1 MNGAFR
7 TGWSTPPARWP
18 SWAELSVFKT
28 LDDLPEDLTGK
39 KVLVR
44 VDLNVPMDGAKVT
57 DDTRLR
63 AMLPTVLELS
73 DRGAIVLLLAHFGRP
88 KGEVRPDM
96 STAQLVLPVHRLTGR
111 SVRFIEDCQG
121 PEAERAIGTMLPG
134 NIGILEN
141 TRFHSGEEKN
151 DPELARA
158 MAALGDYYVNDAFSA
173 AHRAHASTE
182 GITHYLPSFA
192 GRAMEAEL
200 KALERALGNPERPVA
215 AVVGGAKVST
225 KLAVLGH
232 LVSKV
237 DHLIIGGGM
246 ANTFLAARGVNVGK
260 SLSEHDLTGEAES
273 IFELAEQAGCTVHLP
288 YDVVVAKEFA
298 PNPASL
304 RTCNVHEVAA
314 DEMILD
320 VGPAAVEAL
329 ADVLKT
335 CRTLVWNGPLG
346 AFETPPFDAATV
358 ALAQTAAALTKEGSL
373 VSVAG
378 GGDTVSALNHAGVAD
393 DFTFV
398 STAGGA
404 FLEWME
410 GRTLPG
416 VAALEQQGKQ

>member
-1 MNGAFR
+1 MA
-7 TGWSTPPARWP
+7 A
-18 SWAELSVFKT
+18 FKT

-39 KVLVR
+39 KVMVR
-44 VDLNVPMDGAKVT
+44 VDLNVPMEGAKVT

-73 DRGAIVLLLAHFGRP
+73 DRGAIVLLLSHFGRP
-88 KGEVRPDM
+88 KGEKRPDM
-96 STAQLVLPVHRLTGR
+96 STAQLVLPLHRLAGR

-121 PEAERAIGTMLPG
+121 PEAERAVGTMLPG

-141 TRFHSGEEKN
+141 TRFHAGEEKN

-158 MAALGDYYVNDAFSA
+158 MAALGDFYVDDAFST

-182 GITHYLPSFA
+182 GITHFLPSYA

-200 KALERALGNPERPVA
+200 KALERALGDPDRPVA

-232 LVSKV
+232 LVGKV

-246 ANTFLAARGVNVGK
+246 GNTFLAARGVNVGK
-260 SLSEHDLTGEAES
+260 SLAEHELTGEANS
-273 IFELAEQAGCTVHLP
+273 IFDRAEQAGCTIHLP

-298 PNPASL
+298 PNPPSV
-304 RTCNVHEVAA
+304 RTVNVHEIAE

-346 AFETPPFDAATV
+346 AFETPPFDEATV
-358 ALAQTAAALTKEGSL
+358 ALAKTAAALTQDGSL

-378 GGDTVSALNHAGVAD
+378 GGDTVAALNHAGVAG

-410 GRTLPG
+410 GRILPG
-416 VAALEQQGKQ
+416 VAALQG

>member
-1 MNGAFR
+1 MR
-7 TGWSTPPARWP
+7 R
-18 SWAELSVFKT
+18 FKT
-28 LDDLPEDLTGK
+28 LDDLPEDLTGN

-73 DRGAIVLLLAHFGRP
+73 DRGAVVLLLAHFGRP
-88 KGEVRPDM
+88 KGEKRPDM
-96 STAQLVLPVHRLTGR
+96 STAQLVLPIHRLAGR
-111 SVRFIEDCQG
+111 SVRFIEDCVG
-121 PEAERAIGTMLPG
+121 LEAERAIATMLPG
-134 NIGILEN
+134 NIGVLEN
-141 TRFHSGEEKN
+141 TRFHAGEEKN
-151 DPELARA
+151 DPELARG
-158 MAALGDYYVNDAFSA
+158 MAALGDYYVDDAFSA

-200 KALERALGNPERPVA
+200 NALERALGNPERPVA

-232 LVSKV
+232 LVTKV

-260 SLSEHDLTGEAES
+260 SLCEHELTGEANA
-273 IFELAEQAGCTVHLP
+273 IFDRAEEAGCTIHLP
-288 YDVVVAKEFA
+288 YDVVVAREFS
-298 PNPASL
+298 PNPPSV
-304 RTCNVHEVAA
+304 RTCNVHEVQP

-320 VGPAAVEAL
+320 IGPAAVEAL
-329 ADVLKT
+329 ADVIKT

-346 AFETPPFDAATV
+346 AFEVPPFDAATV
-358 ALAQTAAALTKEGSL
+358 ALAKTAAALTKEGSL

-378 GGDTVSALNHAGVAD
+378 GGDTVAALNHAGVAD

-416 VAALEQQGKQ
+416 VAALERA

>member
-1 MNGAFR
+1 M
-7 TGWSTPPARWP
+7 TK
-18 SWAELSVFKT
+18 FKT
-28 LDDLPEDLTGK
+28 LDDLPGDLTGK
-39 KVLVR
+39 RVLVR
-44 VDLNVPMDGAKVT
+44 VDLNVPMDGASVA

-63 AMLPTVLELS
+63 AMLPTVLELA
-73 DRGAIVLLLAHFGRP
+73 DKGALVLLLSHFGRP
-88 KGEVRPDM
+88 KGQSRPDM
-96 STAQLVLPVHRLTGR
+96 STAQLVRPLTELTGR

-121 PEAERAIGTMLPG
+121 PEAERAIRTMLPG

-141 TRFHSGEEKN
+141 TRFHLGEETN
-151 DPELARA
+151 DPALAKG

-182 GITHYLPSFA
+182 GVAHLLPSFA

-200 KALERALGNPERPVA
+200 IALEQALGSPERPVA
-215 AVVGGAKVST
+215 AVVGGAKVSS

-232 LVSKV
+232 LLGQV

-246 ANTFLAARGVNVGK
+246 ANTFLAARGVSVGK
-260 SLSEHDLTGEAES
+260 SLCEHELTGEAEA
-273 IFELAEQAGCTVHLP
+273 IFARAEEAGCTIHLP

-298 PNPASL
+298 PNPPSV
-304 RTCNVHEVAA
+304 RTCNVHEVAE

-329 ADVLKT
+329 GDAIKN

-358 ALAQTAAALTKEGSL
+358 ALARIAAALTQDGSL

-378 GGDTVSALNHAGVAD
+378 GGDTVAALNHAGVAA
-393 DFTFV
+393 DFSFV

-416 VAALEQQGKQ
+416 VAALMN

>member
-1 MNGAFR
+1 MSA
-7 TGWSTPPARWP
+7 
-18 SWAELSVFKT
+18 FKT
-28 LDDLPEDLTGK
+28 LDDLPDDLTGK
-39 KVLVR
+39 RVLVR
-44 VDLNVPMDGAKVT
+44 VDLNVPMAGASVT

-63 AMLPTVLELS
+63 ALLPTVLELS
-73 DRGAIVLLLAHFGRP
+73 DKGSIVLLLSHFGRP
-88 KGEVRPDM
+88 KGETRPDM
-96 STAQLVLPVHRLTGR
+96 STAQLVRPLTRLAGR
-111 SVRFIEDCQG
+111 SVRFVEDCQG
-121 PEAERAIGTMLPG
+121 PQAERAITTMLPG

-141 TRFHSGEEKN
+141 TRFHAGEEQN
-151 DPELARA
+151 DAELARG
-158 MAALGDYYVNDAFSA
+158 MAALGDFYVNDAFST
-173 AHRAHASTE
+173 AHRAHSSTE
-182 GITHYLPSFA
+182 GIAHLLPSYA
-192 GRAMEAEL
+192 GRTMEAEL
-200 KALERALGNPERPVA
+200 GALEKALGNPGRPVA

-246 ANTFLAARGVNVGK
+246 ANTFLAARGVAVGK
-260 SLSEHDLTGEAES
+260 SLCEHDLTGEAEA
-273 IFELAEQAGCTVHLP
+273 IFERAEAAGCTIHLP

-298 PNPASL
+298 PNPPSL
-304 RTCNVHEVAA
+304 RTCNVHEVAP

-329 ADVLKT
+329 ADAIKN

-358 ALAQTAAALTKEGSL
+358 ALARIAAALTQDGSL
-373 VSVAG
+373 ISVAG
-378 GGDTVSALNHAGVAD
+378 GGDTVAALNHAGVAA

-410 GRTLPG
+410 GRALPG
-416 VAALEQQGKQ
+416 VAALSR

>member
-1 MNGAFR
+1 LV
-7 TGWSTPPARWP
+7 
-18 SWAELSVFKT
+18 ELAGFKT
-28 LDDLPEDLTGK
+28 LDDLPENLTGK
-39 KVLVR
+39 RVLVR
-44 VDLNVPMDGAKVT
+44 VDFNVPMQDGAIS

-63 AMLPTVLELS
+63 AAVPTIAELS
-73 DRGAIVLLLAHFGRP
+73 DKGAIVLLLSHFGRP
-88 KGEVRPDM
+88 KGQNRPDM
-96 STAQLVLPVHRLTGR
+96 STALLVKPLGELTGR
-111 SVRFIEDCQG
+111 SVRFVEDCAG
-121 PEAERAIGTMLPG
+121 PQAERAASFMLPG
-134 NIGILEN
+134 DIGILEN
-141 TRFHSGEEKN
+141 TRFHDGEEKN
-151 DPELARA
+151 DPELAKG

-182 GITHYLPSFA
+182 GVAHLLPSFA

-200 KALERALGNPERPVA
+200 KALEKALGNPERPVA

-232 LVSKV
+232 LVGRV

-260 SLSEHDLTGEAES
+260 SLYEKDLLGEAES
-273 IFELAEQAGCTVHLP
+273 IFERAEAAGCTIHLP
-288 YDVVVAKEFA
+288 YDVVVAKEFKPHPDGA
-298 PNPASL
+298 
-304 RTCNVHEVAA
+304 RNVSIHEVAD

-320 VGPAAVEAL
+320 IGPAAVEAL

-358 ALAQTAAALTKEGSL
+358 ALARVAAALTQDGSL

-378 GGDTVSALNHAGVAD
+378 GGDTVAALNQAGAAQ

-416 VAALEQQGKQ
+416 VAALERA

>member
-7 TGWSTPPARWP
+7 TAWSTPPRRWP
-18 SWAELSVFKT
+18 AWGDVSQFKT
-28 LDDLPEDLTGK
+28 LDDLPEDLKGK
-39 KVLVR
+39 RVLVR

-73 DRGAIVLLLAHFGRP
+73 DRGAIVLLLSHFGRP

-96 STAQLVLPVHRLTGR
+96 STAQLVLPMHRLSAR

-141 TRFHSGEEKN
+141 TRFHLGEEKN
-151 DPELARA
+151 DAELAKA
-158 MAALGDYYVNDAFSA
+158 IAALGDFYVDDSFST

-182 GITHYLPSFA
+182 GITHFLPSFA
-192 GRAMEAEL
+192 GRAMETEL
-200 KALERALGNPERPVA
+200 KALERALGDPERPVA

-232 LVSKV
+232 LVGKV
-237 DHLIIGGGM
+237 DHLVIGGGM

-260 SLSEHDLTGEAES
+260 SLCEHELTGEANG
-273 IFELAEQAGCTVHLP
+273 IFDQAEAAGCTIHLP

-298 PNPASL
+298 ANPPSV
-304 RTCNVHEVAA
+304 RTVNVHEVAVDA
-314 DEMILD
+314 MILD

-346 AFETPPFDAATV
+346 AFETPPFDTATV
-358 ALAQTAAALTKEGSL
+358 ALAKTAAALTKEGSL

-378 GGDTVSALNHAGVAD
+378 GGDTVAALNHAGVAA
-393 DFTFV
+393 DFSFV

-416 VAALEQQGKQ
+416 VAALQA

>member
-1 MNGAFR
+1 MRQFR
-7 TGWSTPPARWP
+7 
-18 SWAELSVFKT
+18 T

-73 DRGAIVLLLAHFGRP
+73 DRGAIVLLLSHFGRP
-88 KGEVRPDM
+88 KGEKRPDM
-96 STAQLVLPVHRLTGR
+96 STAQLVLPIHRLTGR

-121 PEAERAIGTMLPG
+121 PEAERAVATMLPG
-134 NIGILEN
+134 NIGVLEN
-141 TRFHSGEEKN
+141 TRFHGGEEKN
-151 DPELARA
+151 NPELAKA
-158 MAALGDYYVNDAFSA
+158 MAALGDYYVDDAFSA

-200 KALERALGNPERPVA
+200 NALERALGNPERPVA
-215 AVVGGAKVST
+215 SVVGGAKVST

-232 LVSKV
+232 LVGKV

-260 SLSEHDLTGEAES
+260 SLCEHELTGEANA
-273 IFELAEQAGCTVHLP
+273 IFDRAEDVGCTIHLP

-298 PNPASL
+298 PNPPSL
-304 RTCNVHEVAA
+304 RICNVHEVQP

-320 VGPAAVEAL
+320 IGPAAVEAL

-346 AFETPPFDAATV
+346 AFEVPPFDAATV
-358 ALAQTAAALTKEGSL
+358 ALAKTAAALTKEGSL

-378 GGDTVSALNHAGVAD
+378 GGDTVAALNHAGVAQ
-393 DFTFV
+393 DFSFV

-416 VAALEQQGKQ
+416 VAALEKAGVTHESV